1 MIDPIGL
8 LPFVPSGRDFKRS
21 REFFRALGFEELW
34 ASAGHVGFCCG
45 AAKFILQDLDA
56 PDFAG
61 NLVIKIELL
70 DLDTWWDEIAAG
82 TLFGDFPEVKF
93 KPPTDYPWGREV
105 HFINPAGVCW
115 HVGLP

>member
-1 MIDPIGL
+1 MVDPIGL
-8 LPFVPSGRDFKRS
+8 LPFVPGGKEFKRS
-21 REFFRALGFEELW
+21 REFFRALGFDELW
-34 ASAGHVGFCCG
+34 ASDGYVGFCCG
-45 AAKFILQDLDA
+45 AAKFILQDLNV

-61 NLVIKIELL
+61 NLMIKIELL

-82 TLFGDFPEVKF
+82 TLFVDFPEVKF

-105 HFINPAGVCW
+105 HFIDPAGVCW